1 MPSMHDRAS
10 RWYDHFLTGAL
21 VPLGI
26 ATEPLLR
33 SWFEQE
39 HKFEPGVSQGLSL
52 AAFYAAAI
60 FLLWAFGELL
70 ESSRSESAR
79 LWLGSPISLSEK
91 VGDVD
96 GDWIDAIYQDGKLIQ
111 GSTISIASTNEK
123 GFTISGYSYDFDSE
137 GEKLGDKEHN
147 FDSTE
152 TVLLANRA
160 GIGYVFR
167 GIEVGDTKKFDH
179 HDGAGF
185 YEFKISAKGDRR
197 FTGAFFAESRKYIRT
212 VDGLRIEKGKTPEE
226 KKALLLAYLVS
237 LK

>member
-1 MPSMHDRAS
+1 MSS
-10 RWYDHFLTGAL
+10 KVF
-21 VPLGI
+21 
-26 ATEPLLR
+26 
-33 SWFEQE
+33 
-39 HKFEPGVSQGLSL
+39 SL

-96 GDWIDAIYQDGKLIQ
+96 GDWDRFGNLSKDGKLIQ

-147 FDSTE
+147 FDLTE

-167 GIEVGDTKKFDH
+167 GIEVGDTKK
-179 HDGAGF
+179 
-185 YEFKISAKGDRR
+185 I
-197 FTGAFFAESRKYIRT
+197 
-212 VDGLRIEKGKTPEE
+212 
-226 KKALLLAYLVS
+226 
-237 LK
+237 